1 MNKLTRNIF
10 IFILVIIFIM
20 AFSSSY
26 FSLSMDNLAYVL
38 AIGIDKSDENKLKV
52 SFQFSTTSPVAESG
66 STKKAPSVI
75 DTVEAS
81 SLSNAINL
89 MNNYLSKQVNMSHCK
104 VIIFSEELA
113 KEGISSE
120 IYTLIND
127 TQVRPSS
134 NIVITKTD
142 ANYYMQKTQPQLE
155 NLIAKYYE
163 IFTNSSEYTGFM
175 PNATIGEFFNT
186 LICKECEPFAILG
199 GVIASNSQNDQSS
212 NSSSTNNAQ
221 RDYSIKSSHSPIS
234 GETDSENI
242 GVAVF
247 KGDTLVGE
255 LDALETISFLSI
267 KNKADRFLI
276 SIPDPTTSN
285 SYIDIYMTPEN
296 MTQIKVDTKTGSP
309 YIQVSLRFTGR
320 IYSME
325 NNENYLKPEVL
336 ELISDSCDSY
346 LESTFSN
353 FLYKTA
359 KEFHSDILGF
369 GKSASS
375 NFFTIEDFENY
386 NWLDS
391 YQDSFFDVDVN
402 TSIKSSMLITET
414 NS

>member
-1 MNKLTRNIF
+1 MNKFFKKIF
-10 IFILVIIFIM
+10 IVILIIIFIM

-38 AIGIDKSDENKLKV
+38 AIGIDKSDNNNIKV

-66 STKKAPSVI
+66 STKKAPSIINSV
-75 DTVEAS
+75 DAS

-104 VIIFSEELA
+104 VIIFSEEIA

-127 TQVRPSS
+127 TQIRPSS
-134 NIVITKTD
+134 NIVISKTD

-155 NLIAKYYE
+155 NLISTYYE
-163 IFTNSSEYTGFM
+163 TFTNSSEYTGFM
-175 PNATIGEFFNT
+175 PNSTIGEFFNS
-186 LICKECEPFAILG
+186 LICKQCEPYAILG
-199 GVIASNSQNDQSS
+199 GVIDSQNSNDSNTNNNSQQDYHVTPS
-212 NSSSTNNAQ
+212 NSSIESKT
-221 RDYSIKSSHSPIS
+221 S
-234 GETDSENI
+234 SENI

-255 LDALETISFLSI
+255 LDALDTISFLSI
-267 KNKADRFLI
+267 KNRANRFLI
-276 SIPDPTTSN
+276 SVPDPTASN
-285 SYIDIYMTPEN
+285 SYIDIYLTPEN
-296 MTQIKVDTKTGSP
+296 MPEIKVDTKTGSP
-309 YIQVSLRFTGR
+309 FIQVSLRFTGR

-359 KEFHSDILGF
+359 KELHSDIIGF

-375 NFFTIEDFENY
+375 NFFTTEDFGNY

-391 YQDSFFDVDVN
+391 YQDSFFDVTIN

>member
-1 MNKLTRNIF
+1 MNKLIKNT
-10 IFILVIIFIM
+10 FILILIVIFIM

-52 SFQFSTTSPVAESG
+52 SFQFSTASPVAESG
-66 STKKAPSVI
+66 STEKAPSVI

-81 SLSNAINL
+81 SLSTAINL

-163 IFTNSSEYTGFM
+163 TFTDSSEYTGFM

-199 GVIASNSQNDQSS
+199 GVIASNSQNDQDSG
-212 NSSSTNNAQ
+212 SSTNNAQ
-221 RDYSIKSSHSPIS
+221 RDYTIKSSHSPIS

-242 GVAVF
+242 GMAVF

-255 LDALETISFLSI
+255 LNALETLSFLSI
-267 KNKADRFLI
+267 RNEVNRFLV
-276 SIPDPTTSN
+276 SIPDPTTPS
-285 SYIDIYMTPEN
+285 SYLDIYLTPEN
-296 MTQIKVDTKTGSP
+296 MTEIKVDTKTGSP

-325 NNENYLKPEVL
+325 NNENYLKPDVL
-336 ELISDSCDSY
+336 ETISASCDSY
-346 LESTFSN
+346 LESTFSD

-375 NFFTIEDFENY
+375 NFFTMEEFEDY
-386 NWLDS
+386 NWLES
-391 YQDSFFDVDVN
+391 YQDSYFDVSVD
-402 TSIKSSMLITET
+402 TSVKSSMLITET

>member
-52 SFQFSTTSPVAESG
+52 SFQFSTASPVAESG
-66 STKKAPSVI
+66 STEKAPSVI

-81 SLSNAINL
+81 SLSTAINL

-296 MTQIKVDTKTGSP
+296 TTQIKVDTKTGSP